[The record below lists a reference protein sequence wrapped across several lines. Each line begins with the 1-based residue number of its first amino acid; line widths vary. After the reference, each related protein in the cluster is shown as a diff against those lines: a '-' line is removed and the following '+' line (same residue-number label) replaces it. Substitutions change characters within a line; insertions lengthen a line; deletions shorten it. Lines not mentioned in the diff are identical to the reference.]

1 MSLQG
6 LLRTAEQLKIKG
18 LCETAETVDDILPET
33 ATTITLPET
42 VVIGG
47 GHQQQQQQQQQIVHT
62 ISNAA
67 NTNIGTIVATTPTTS
82 RKSRLGK
89 RSKSPEQLQQQQQQQ
104 HHHQQQQ
111 TILTTSQTITG
122 PAIVSLHQTS
132 SGSYIPVSVS
142 GQPITTTTSITN
154 NPHTNSDSENKVI
167 QAKICKT
174 EGGNNNN
181 GTSGSSSSGSSTVS
195 VSSGGGASAT
205 TPVTT
210 VSSSSAVTVAT
221 SSSAAGS
228 GTNNNGNSGGTN
240 SVAQQQ
246 QQQQTGTAIVA
257 QIVVRDGK
265 DKNMTSLGMGMV
277 RIFDLDHSSHF
288 VSFFL
293 KISFFFSKLFYIKQF
308 SLCLFSI
315 FFINSRMAAF

>member
-18 LCETAETVDDILPET
+18 LCETAETVDEILPET

-47 GHQQQQQQQQQIVHT
+47 HHQQQTQQQIVHT

-67 NTNIGTIVATTPTTS
+67 NTNIGTIVATAPTTS

-89 RSKSPEQLQQQQQQQ
+89 RSKSPEQLHQQQQ
-104 HHHQQQQ
+104 QQQQ

-142 GQPITTTTSITN
+142 GQPITTTTAITN
-154 NPHTNSDSENKVI
+154 NPHTNNSDSENKVI

-174 EGGNNNN
+174 DGGNHNNNN
-181 GTSGSSSSGSSTVS
+181 NNNNNNIATSSGSSSGSSTVS
-195 VSSGGGASAT
+195 VSSGGGGATPNTSQATAS
-205 TPVTT
+205 
-210 VSSSSAVTVAT
+210 SSSSAVTVAT
-221 SSSAAGS
+221 SSSAAAGS

-240 SVAQQQ
+240 SVAQ

-277 RIFDLDHSSHF
+277 RIFDDLG
-288 VSFFL
+288 
-293 KISFFFSKLFYIKQF
+293 KISLATHLLTKKNNTQF
-308 SLCLFSI
+308 I
-315 FFINSRMAAF
+315 